1 MSRRSLPLNAIDA
14 FLVTARHLNLTHAA
28 AELCLTQG
36 AVSRKIA
43 SLETWFRLFC
53 SIPRWSLIIQK

>member
-36 AVSRKIA
+36 GREPQD
-43 SLETWFRLFC
+43 SL
-53 SIPRWSLIIQK
+53 PRGLVWLSAF